1 MRARIYHETVYRYDT
16 PIDYSCQLIRMTPG
30 PYERQRV
37 LDWRVGGLGELS
49 LSSTSDGFG
58 NLMHMLTLD
67 RMHQSA
73 TIVATGTVEVED
85 THGIVRGA
93 VETLPPSFY
102 LMETPITAPDDALQA
117 LARRFS
123 KGGSADARLATMHKL
138 MNGIREA
145 VDYEV
150 GATHV
155 QTTAAE
161 ALRAGHGV
169 CQDHAHV
176 FMACAR
182 LLGVPARYVS
192 GYLVTGEGDEVFEA
206 SHAWAEA
213 HIEDLGWVAF
223 DPANAICAT
232 DRYVRVA
239 VGRDYRDAAPTRG
252 VRRGMADEH
261 LEVNISFREVDPGI
275 VSQQ

>member
-1 MRARIYHETVYRYDT
+1 
-16 PIDYSCQLIRMTPG
+16 
-30 PYERQRV
+30 
-37 LDWRVGGLGELS
+37 
-49 LSSTSDGFG
+49 
-58 NLMHMLTLD
+58 
-67 RMHQSA
+67 
-73 TIVATGTVEVED
+73 
-85 THGIVRGA
+85 
-93 VETLPPSFY
+93 
-102 LMETPITAPDDALQA
+102 
-117 LARRFS
+117 
-123 KGGSADARLATMHKL
+123 

-145 VDYEV
+145 VDYVV
-150 GATHV
+150 GATDV
-155 QTTAAE
+155 QTTAGE

-192 GYLVTGEGDEVFEA
+192 GYLVTGDGEQVFEA

-223 DPANAICAT
+223 DPANAVCAT

-252 VRRGMADEH
+252 VRRGVAEEH
-261 LEVNISFREVDPGI
+261 LEVSISFREVDPGA